1 MKFIKNIFIAFILF
15 FILSVTLSGC
25 CGHSSGGN
33 NIQPAQK
40 TTLADVT
47 VNKDGS
53 VSINANGI
61 SLNALPSTFLEG
73 TKIKISKIT
82 GGDMLGLLGFGGKD
96 ISLSS
101 PVFEIDISPEQEM
114 LNKAATLTVDLSDGY
129 DNKKKQY
136 FALNRAIPTLVTTEN
151 LSKSLN
157 SRLAVNDK
165 KELGFITT
173 FKYVALACL
182 KTETLSKDP
191 LIWCDNFQKDVF
203 NDKYTSDVAIF
214 SQVSTKN
221 TIDKVF
227 DGKAS
232 FKISIRTDGKNLTE
246 LSHKSSPISARK
258 SVSNSSLSYGTIDLT
273 QNSSIQIDAHTIQ
286 YDAFF
291 NSNKK
296 SYQNI
301 PRRVVIESIF
311 TNTDNIPISS
321 QENVIYFRPSKRPYV
336 LDTYPTNK
344 SSISNIEQIKSIV
357 VNFSEK
363 MNTTSVED
371 SISVT
376 TQKKTYTNKSNDNKL
391 TFEWENNNKK
401 LKIKGNFSLSTAS
414 GTFSIKIAKTACS
427 ASNTPIGSNAYSET
441 PEDYSWSFD
450 FIKNDFYVIMVS
462 PEPGSR
468 DVDIYDP
475 QNTRNGPNILLRF
488 SQTYA
493 PETISNKVTI
503 KSSEG
508 KTVAITPTI
517 DIDKSE
523 YKISIKNPLQYNTEY
538 VLEVQSTVSN
548 FDYKNKK
555 TLGIKYQAS
564 FRTKEPF
571 SSGSGTENDPYLITT
586 IEELNNIR
594 QKGYLNTGKFYKLA
608 KDITYQSL
616 SMTNSIT
623 ISEWQPLGDEDTPFV
638 GNFNGNNKRITD
650 LTITQHKSTDVG
662 LFGYAVNSNI
672 YDLNLDSPRVIGNE
686 NTGILVGNA
695 AYSTIKNITINNF
708 DIDSTNEI
716 CGGLVGIAKGTS
728 INNCHLETDSDI
740 FGTTDYCG
748 SIAGILINNSTVN
761 NSTAKLSN
769 KSELNGSDFVGGLV
783 GYTENS
789 KITNSKF
796 YGTIR
801 ASSQNVGGI
810 AGQSSNSTIQ
820 KCCSL
825 DGSASGTTNI
835 GGICGYISDKTSIS
849 QCYSEMHLSA
859 GHNNVGGLVG
869 SSYDSEVVNS
879 YYSDSNING
888 KADSNG
894 GLVGYMNASSID
906 CCYSKAT
913 VSGMDAV
920 GGLVGIA
927 ENNSSI
933 KNSAALNESL
943 SGTNKAN
950 TNKILGKGN
959 SNTLKTNCYSIT
971 TTKFSFTGSDSSN
984 QNNNYTH
991 DKNAN
996 DGIEKKQ
1003 EEIFKNIVLD
1013 SSIWNLSSNST
1024 IPVLNF

>member
-40 TTLADVT
+40 TTLADVA

-344 SSISNIEQIKSIV
+344 SSISNIEQIKSLV

-363 MNTTSVED
+363 MNTTTVED
-371 SISVT
+371 SVSVT
-376 TQKKTYTNKSNDNKL
+376 TQNKTYTKKSNDNKL

-414 GTFSIKIAKTACS
+414 GTFNIKIAKTACS
-427 ASNTPIGSNAYSET
+427 DSNTPIGSNAYSET
-441 PEDYSWSFD
+441 PEDYSWSFN

-468 DVDIYDP
+468 DVGICNPD
-475 QNTRNGPNILLRF
+475 NTRKGPDILLKF
-488 SQTYA
+488 SQNYNPSTVNN
-493 PETISNKVTI
+493 TITL
-503 KSSEG
+503 KSSDG
-508 KTVAITPTI
+508 KSIAIIPTP

-523 YKISIKNPLQYNTEY
+523 YKISIKNTLQYNSEY
-538 VLEVQSTVSN
+538 VLEVQSTVRNYDNS
-548 FDYKNKK
+548 K
-555 TLGIKYQAS
+555 TLGINYKAT

-571 SSGSGTENDPYLITT
+571 ASGSGTENDPYLITT
-586 IEELNNIR
+586 FDELNNIR
-594 QKGYLNTGKFYKLA
+594 QSGYLNTGKFYKLA
-608 KDITYQSL
+608 NDIAYQDLSL
-616 SMTNSIT
+616 SNHNSIT
-623 ISEWQPLGDEDTPFV
+623 EWQPIGDENLPFV
-638 GNFNGNNKRITD
+638 GDFNGNNKTISD
-650 LTITQHKSTDVG
+650 LKVVQHQSTYVG
-662 LFGYAVNSNI
+662 LFGYTVNSSI
-672 YDLNLDSPRVIGNE
+672 YNLTLESPGIIGHE
-686 NTGILVGNA
+686 SSGSLVGCL
-695 AYSTIKNITINNF
+695 AYSNLKNITLKNF
-708 DIDSTNEI
+708 DVDSSNEI
-716 CGGLVGIAKGTS
+716 CGGLVGTSKGST
-728 INNCHLETDSDI
+728 IDNCTLETDSLL

-748 SIAGILINNSTVN
+748 TVAGILTNNSTLKNTTVRLN
-761 NSTAKLSN
+761 N
-769 KSELNGSDFVGGLV
+769 KSELSGSDIVGGLV
-783 GYTENS
+783 GYAENS
-789 KITNSKF
+789 KIINSKF
-796 YGTIR
+796 YGVIS
-801 ASSQNVGGI
+801 ASSNNVGGI
-810 AGQSSNSTIQ
+810 VGQSSNSIIQ
-820 KCCSL
+820 KCSSL
-825 DGSASGTTNI
+825 EGSASGSANI
-835 GGICGYISDKTSIS
+835 GGICGYLSDKSSIT
-849 QCYSEMHLSA
+849 QCYSNLNLYA
-859 GHNNVGGLVG
+859 LYNNAGGLVG
-869 SSYDSEVVNS
+869 SSYNSEVSNS
-879 YYSDSNING
+879 YFSDSAIDG

-894 GLVGYMNASSID
+894 GLIGYMNASSID
-906 CCYSKAT
+906 YCYTNAD
-913 VSGMDAV
+913 VSGLDAV

-927 ENNSSI
+927 ENNCSI
-933 KNSAALNESL
+933 SNSAALNSNL
-943 SGTNKAN
+943 SGSNKAD
-950 TNKILGKGN
+950 TNKIIGKGD
-959 SNTLKTNCYSIT
+959 SKFLKSNCYSLS
-971 TTKFSFTGSDSSN
+971 TTKIVFTGSDPTN
-984 QNNNYTH
+984 PNTNYTH
-991 DKNAN
+991 EKNAN
-996 DGIEKKQ
+996 DGIEKSQ
-1003 EEIFKNIVLD
+1003 TQDVFKNIILD
-1013 SSIWNLSSNST
+1013 PSIWNLNSNSVL
-1024 IPVLNF
+1024 PVLK